1 MQVHLERP
9 EFELRPSDYFRR
21 QVYGCYWFEKIG
33 PQRLLDLVGV
43 DNIMFETDFPHPT
56 CLYGNVQ
63 ETIEESLG
71 QVSEDVRRRILY
83 DNAAELY
90 RIEGPSAEA

>member
-1 MQVHLERP
+1 
-9 EFELRPSDYFRR
+9 
-21 QVYGCYWFEKIG
+21 
-33 PQRLLDLVGV
+33 
-43 DNIMFETDFPHPT
+43 MFETDFPHPT

-71 QVSEDVRRRILY
+71 HVSEEVRRRILY